1 MAAADFIKKLA
12 PGAQKVYKKYN
23 VLASL
28 VIAQGCLESGF
39 GTSGLSK
46 QANNLFGVKGTY
58 NGKYVLMW
66 TSEQDKK
73 GNVTRIQAK
82 FRKYPSYAESLADL
96 GSLYT
101 RLSRYKAVVGEKDYK
116 KATTAVFKAGY
127 ATDIHY
133 PSKLNSIIEKYNLT
147 KYDGEIVPDVPDV
160 PEEPSEPE
168 TPTKPTYPSKEY
180 DGKDMPLNQHLPSD
194 VDFPQLHVSSKDGK
208 DVIEITGVSVD
219 FTADPTGKKS
229 FSFTLPRTQENATEF
244 ELLVVDNI
252 LYLDEKKYNHQKYY
266 ITNVSLH
273 QENGVLTKT
282 VTAAHIFSVL
292 LINNRIEKTVSK
304 KLSIKE
310 ALDIALKGTDFKYV
324 IHAKDGEI
332 SSAEQENFGE
342 KNSTELMDEII
353 EDYDI
358 ELDVDN
364 YKIHVYKKMGQE
376 IDFVLDSRYN
386 MPGITIT
393 TDSQNCTTRAWGY
406 GAQKETDSVSKSKD
420 DSKTTKDE
428 KEASKDEEKEPEYVF
443 EPVLYIHP
451 DEDKFLIE
459 GKPRWAEPIKDER
472 YKKSSSIISALKKHV
487 NPYPEMTVEVEFQK
501 IYEPK
506 LLEIEQDFW
515 LGDTIHVIADT
526 ADGITFE
533 DDLRVVSIQHNPLN
547 PYSSPTITFANF
559 RKDIQRI
566 TVDQA
571 KQVKNLQRYINDMLK
586 TLR

>member
-1 MAAADFIKKLA
+1 MAAVDFIKKLA
-12 PGAQKVYKKYN
+12 PGAQKVQKKYK

-39 GTSGLSK
+39 GSSDLSK
-46 QANNLFGVKGTY
+46 QAYNLFGVKGTY

-66 TSEQDKK
+66 TKEQDKH
-73 GNVTRIQAK
+73 GNETRVQAR

-101 RLSRYKAVVGEKDYK
+101 RLSRYKDVVGEKDYQ
-116 KATTAVFKAGY
+116 KATAAVAKGGY
-127 ATDIHY
+127 ATDINY
-133 PSKLNSIIEKYNLT
+133 ATKLNSIIFTYKLTQYDNL
-147 KYDGEIVPDVPDV
+147 DDL

-168 TPTKPTYPSKEY
+168 TPTGSEFPSKEY
-180 DGKDMPLNQHLPSD
+180 DGIDMPLNQNLPSD

-229 FSFTLPRTQENATEF
+229 FSFTLPRTQENGAEF
-244 ELLVVDNI
+244 ELLIVDNV

-324 IHAKDGEI
+324 IHAKAGEI
-332 SSAEQENFGE
+332 PSAEQENFGE

-353 EDYDI
+353 EDYGI

-364 YKIHVYKKMGQE
+364 YKIHVYKKMGQV

-406 GAQKETDSVSKSKD
+406 GAQKETDSVSESKGD
-420 DSKTTKDE
+420 GKTTEDG
-428 KEASKDEEKEPEYVF
+428 KEESKEEKEPEYVF

-566 TVDQA
+566 NVDQV
-571 KQVKNLQRYINDMLK
+571 KKMKNLQRYINDMLK

>member
-1 MAAADFIKKLA
+1 MAAVDFIKKLA
-12 PGAQKVYKKYN
+12 PGAQKVQKKYK

-39 GTSGLSK
+39 GASDLSK
-46 QANNLFGVKGTY
+46 QAYNLFGVKGTY

-66 TSEQDKK
+66 TKEQDKH
-73 GNVTRIQAK
+73 GNETRVKAR

-101 RLSRYKAVVGEKDYK
+101 RLSRYKDVVGEKDYQ
-116 KATTAVFKAGY
+116 KATAAVAKGGY
-127 ATDIHY
+127 ATDINY
-133 PSKLNSIIEKYNLT
+133 ATKLNSIIFTYQLTQYDNL
-147 KYDGEIVPDVPDV
+147 DDL

-168 TPTKPTYPSKEY
+168 TPTGPDYPSKEY
-180 DGKDMPLNQHLPSD
+180 DGKDMPLNQNLPSD

-208 DVIEITGVSVD
+208 EVIEITGASVD
-219 FTADPTGKKS
+219 FTVDTTGKKS
-229 FSFTLPRTQENATEF
+229 FTFSLVRTQENAAEF

-273 QENGVLTKT
+273 QENGILTKT
-282 VTAAHIFSVL
+282 VTAAHIFTVL

-324 IHAKDGEI
+324 IHAKDDEI

-358 ELDVDN
+358 KLDVDN

-406 GAQKETDSVSKSKD
+406 GAQKEIDSDS
-420 DSKTTKDE
+420 DSKVDGKTTEDE
-428 KEASKDEEKEPEYVF
+428 KEVRKDEEKEPEYVF

-533 DDLRVVSIQHNPLN
+533 DDLRVVSFQHNPLN

-566 TVDQA
+566 NVDQV
-571 KQVKNLQRYINDMLK
+571 KKMKNLQRYINDMLK

>member
-1 MAAADFIKKLA
+1 MAAVDFIKKLA
-12 PGAQKVYKKYN
+12 PGAQRVQKKYN

-39 GTSGLSK
+39 GASDLSK
-46 QANNLFGVKGTY
+46 QAYNLFGVKGTY

-66 TSEQDKK
+66 TKEQDKH
-73 GNVTRIQAK
+73 GNETRVQAR

-101 RLSRYKAVVGEKDYK
+101 RLSRYKDVVGEKDYQ
-116 KATTAVFKAGY
+116 KATAAVAKGGY
-127 ATDIHY
+127 ATDINY
-133 PSKLNSIIEKYNLT
+133 ATKLNSIIFTYKLTQYDNL
-147 KYDGEIVPDVPDV
+147 DDL

-168 TPTKPTYPSKEY
+168 TPTGPDYPSKEY
-180 DGKDMPLNQHLPSD
+180 DGKDMPLNQNLPSD

-208 DVIEITGVSVD
+208 EVIEITGTSVD
-219 FTADPTGKKS
+219 FTVDTTGKKS
-229 FSFTLPRTQENATEF
+229 FTFSLVRTLENAAEF

-273 QENGVLTKT
+273 QENGMLTKT
-282 VTAAHIFSVL
+282 VTAAHIFTVL
-292 LINNRIEKTVSK
+292 LINNRIENTVSK

-406 GAQKETDSVSKSKD
+406 GAQKEIDSDS
-420 DSKTTKDE
+420 DSKVDGKTTEDE
-428 KEASKDEEKEPEYVF
+428 KEVKKDEEKEPEYVF

-533 DDLRVVSIQHNPLN
+533 DDLRVVSFQHNPLN

-566 TVDQA
+566 NVDQV
-571 KQVKNLQRYINDMLK
+571 KKMKNLQRYINDMLK

>member
-1 MAAADFIKKLA
+1 MAAAEFIKKLA

-39 GTSGLSK
+39 GTSGLSQ
-46 QANNLFGVKGTY
+46 QANNLFGIKGTY

-101 RLSRYKAVVGEKDYK
+101 RLSRYKAVVGETNYK
-116 KATTAVFKAGY
+116 KACQAVKDAGY
-127 ATDIHY
+127 ATDINY
-133 PSKLNSIIEKYNLT
+133 PSKLISIIEKYNLT
-147 KYDGEIVPDVPDV
+147 QYDDQNVPDVPD
-160 PEEPSEPE
+160 EPSEPE
-168 TPTKPTYPSKEY
+168 TPTGSDYPSKEY
-180 DGKDMPLNQHLPSD
+180 DGKDMPLNQNLPSD

-208 DVIEITGVSVD
+208 EVIEITGTSVD
-219 FTADPTGKKS
+219 FTVDTTGKKS
-229 FSFTLPRTQENATEF
+229 FTFSLVRTLENAAEF

-273 QENGVLTKT
+273 QENGMLTKT
-282 VTAAHIFSVL
+282 VTAAHIFTVL

-406 GAQKETDSVSKSKD
+406 GAQKETDSDSESKGD
-420 DSKTTKDE
+420 GKTTEDE
-428 KEASKDEEKEPEYVF
+428 KEVKKDEAKEPEYVF

-533 DDLRVVSIQHNPLN
+533 DDLRVVSFQHNPLN

-566 TVDQA
+566 NVDQV
-571 KQVKNLQRYINDMLK
+571 KKMKNLQRYINDMLK

>member
-1 MAAADFIKKLA
+1 MAAIDFIKKLA
-12 PGAQKVYKKYN
+12 PGAQKVQKKYN

-39 GTSGLSK
+39 GASDLSK
-46 QANNLFGVKGTY
+46 QAYNLFGVKGTY

-66 TSEQDKK
+66 TKEQDKH
-73 GNVTRIQAK
+73 GNESRVQAR

-101 RLSRYKAVVGEKDYK
+101 RLSRYKDVVGEKDYQ
-116 KATTAVFKAGY
+116 KATAAVAKGGY
-127 ATDIHY
+127 ATDINY
-133 PSKLNSIIEKYNLT
+133 ATKLNSIIFTYKLTQFDNL
-147 KYDGEIVPDVPDV
+147 DDL

-168 TPTKPTYPSKEY
+168 TPTGPEYPSKEY
-180 DGKDMPLNQHLPSD
+180 DGVDMPLNQNLPSD

-229 FSFTLPRTQENATEF
+229 FSFTLPRTQENVAEF
-244 ELLVVDNI
+244 ELLIVNNV

-310 ALDIALKGTDFKYV
+310 ALDIALKGTDFQYV

-332 SSAEQENFGE
+332 PSAEQENFGE

-353 EDYDI
+353 EDYGI

-364 YKIHVYKKMGQE
+364 YKIHVYKKMGQV

-406 GAQKETDSVSKSKD
+406 GAQKETDSVSESKGD
-420 DSKTTKDE
+420 GKTKQDE
-428 KEASKDEEKEPEYVF
+428 KDEEKEPEYVF

-472 YKKSSSIISALKKHV
+472 YKKAGSIISALKKHV

-506 LLEIEQDFW
+506 LLGIEQDFW

-566 TVDQA
+566 NVDQV
-571 KQVKNLQRYINDMLK
+571 KKMKNLQRYINDMLK

>member
-39 GTSGLSK
+39 GTSGLSQ
-46 QANNLFGVKGTY
+46 QANNLFGIKGTY

-73 GNVTRIQAK
+73 GNVTRIQAR

-101 RLSRYKAVVGEKDYK
+101 RLSRYKAVVGEKDYQ
-116 KATTAVFKAGY
+116 KATAAVAKGGY
-127 ATDIHY
+127 ATDINY
-133 PSKLNSIIEKYNLT
+133 ATKLNSIIFTYKLT
-147 KYDGEIVPDVPDV
+147 QYDNVDDL

-168 TPTKPTYPSKEY
+168 TPTEPEYPSKEY
-180 DGKDMPLNQHLPSD
+180 DGKDMPLNQNLPSD

-219 FTADPTGKKS
+219 FTADPTGKKT
-229 FSFTLPRTQENATEF
+229 FSFTLPRTQENAAEF

-273 QENGVLTKT
+273 QENGMLTKT

-364 YKIHVYKKMGQE
+364 YKIHVYKKMGQK

-406 GAQKETDSVSKSKD
+406 GAQKETEAVSESKGD
-420 DSKTTKDE
+420 GKTTEDG
-428 KEASKDEEKEPEYVF
+428 KEESKEEKEPEYVF

-566 TVDQA
+566 NVDQV
-571 KQVKNLQRYINDMLK
+571 KKMKNLQRYINDMLK

>member
-39 GTSGLSK
+39 GASDLSK
-46 QANNLFGVKGTY
+46 QAYNLFGVKGTY
-58 NGKYVLMW
+58 KGKYVLMW
-66 TSEQDKK
+66 TKEQDKH
-73 GNVTRIQAK
+73 GNETRVQAP
-82 FRKYPSYAESLADL
+82 FRKYPSFAESLEDL

-101 RLSRYKAVVGEKDYK
+101 RLSRYKAVVGEKDYQ
-116 KATTAVFKAGY
+116 KATAAVAKGGY
-127 ATDIHY
+127 ATDINY
-133 PSKLNSIIEKYNLT
+133 ATKLNSIIFTYKLTQYDNL
-147 KYDGEIVPDVPDV
+147 DDL

-168 TPTKPTYPSKEY
+168 TPTGPEYPSKEY
-180 DGKDMPLNQHLPSD
+180 DGIDMPLNQNLPSD

-229 FSFTLPRTQENATEF
+229 FSFTLPRTKENVAEF
-244 ELLVVDNI
+244 ELLAVDNI

-273 QENGVLTKT
+273 QENGMLTKT

-324 IHAKDGEI
+324 IHAKEGEI
-332 SSAEQENFGE
+332 ASAEQENFGE

-406 GAQKETDSVSKSKD
+406 GAQKEIDSASESKD
-420 DSKTTKDE
+420 DGTTTGDGE
-428 KEASKDEEKEPEYVF
+428 KETEYVF

-566 TVDQA
+566 NVDQV
-571 KQVKNLQRYINDMLK
+571 KKMKNLQRYINDMLK

>member
-1 MAAADFIKKLA
+1 MAAVDFIKKLA
-12 PGAQKVYKKYN
+12 PGAQKVQKKYK

-39 GTSGLSK
+39 GSSDLSK
-46 QANNLFGVKGTY
+46 QAYNLFGVKGTY

-66 TSEQDKK
+66 TKEQDKH
-73 GNVTRIQAK
+73 GNETRVQAR

-101 RLSRYKAVVGEKDYK
+101 RLSHYKDVVGEKDYQ
-116 KATTAVFKAGY
+116 KATAAVAKGGY
-127 ATDIHY
+127 ATDINY
-133 PSKLNSIIEKYNLT
+133 ATKLNSIIFTYKLTQYDNL
-147 KYDGEIVPDVPDV
+147 DDL

-168 TPTKPTYPSKEY
+168 TPTGSEFPSKEY
-180 DGKDMPLNQHLPSD
+180 DGIDMPLNQNLPSD

-229 FSFTLPRTQENATEF
+229 FSFTLPRTQENGAEF
-244 ELLVVDNI
+244 ELLIVDNV

-324 IHAKDGEI
+324 IHAKAGEI
-332 SSAEQENFGE
+332 PSAEQENFGE

-353 EDYDI
+353 EDYGI

-364 YKIHVYKKMGQE
+364 YKIHVYKKMGQV

-406 GAQKETDSVSKSKD
+406 GAQKETDSVSESKGD
-420 DSKTTKDE
+420 GKTTEDG
-428 KEASKDEEKEPEYVF
+428 KEESKEEKEPEYVF

-566 TVDQA
+566 NVDQV
-571 KQVKNLQRYINDMLK
+571 KKMKNLQRYINDMLK

>member
-1 MAAADFIKKLA
+1 MAAVDFIKKLA
-12 PGAQKVYKKYN
+12 PGAQKVQKKYK

-39 GTSGLSK
+39 GASDLSK
-46 QANNLFGVKGTY
+46 QAYNLFGVKGTY

-66 TSEQDKK
+66 TKEQDKH
-73 GNVTRIQAK
+73 GNETRVKAR

-101 RLSRYKAVVGEKDYK
+101 RLSRYKDVVGEKDYQ
-116 KATTAVFKAGY
+116 KATAAVAKGGY
-127 ATDIHY
+127 ATDINY
-133 PSKLNSIIEKYNLT
+133 ATKLNSIIFTYKLTQYDNL
-147 KYDGEIVPDVPDV
+147 DDL

-168 TPTKPTYPSKEY
+168 TPTGPDYPSKEY
-180 DGKDMPLNQHLPSD
+180 DGKDMPLNQNLPSD

-208 DVIEITGVSVD
+208 EVIEITGASVD
-219 FTADPTGKKS
+219 FTVDTTGKKS
-229 FSFTLPRTQENATEF
+229 FTFSLVRTQENAAEF

-273 QENGVLTKT
+273 QENGMLTKT
-282 VTAAHIFSVL
+282 VTAAHIFTVL
-292 LINNRIEKTVSK
+292 LINNRIENTVSK

-420 DSKTTKDE
+420 DSKTTEDE
-428 KEASKDEEKEPEYVF
+428 KEVRKDEEKEPEYVF

-566 TVDQA
+566 NVDQV
-571 KQVKNLQRYINDMLK
+571 KKMKNLQRYINDMLK

>member
-1 MAAADFIKKLA
+1 MAAVDFIKKLA
-12 PGAQKVYKKYN
+12 PGAQKVQKKYN

-39 GTSGLSK
+39 GASDLSK
-46 QANNLFGVKGTY
+46 QAYNLFGVKGTY

-66 TSEQDKK
+66 TKEQDKH
-73 GNVTRIQAK
+73 GNESRVQAR

-101 RLSRYKAVVGEKDYK
+101 RLSRYKDVVGEKDYQ
-116 KATTAVFKAGY
+116 KATAAVAKGGY
-127 ATDIHY
+127 ATDINY
-133 PSKLNSIIEKYNLT
+133 ATKLNSIIFTYKLTQYDNL
-147 KYDGEIVPDVPDV
+147 DDL

-168 TPTKPTYPSKEY
+168 TPTGPEYPSKEY
-180 DGKDMPLNQHLPSD
+180 DGIDMPLNQHLPSD

-229 FSFTLPRTQENATEF
+229 FSFTLSRTQENATEF
-244 ELLVVDNI
+244 EQLVVDNI

-273 QENGVLTKT
+273 QENGMLTKT

-304 KLSIKE
+304 KLGIKE

-324 IHAKDGEI
+324 IHAKAGEI
-332 SSAEQENFGE
+332 PSAEQENFGE
-342 KNSTELMDEII
+342 KNSIELMDEII
-353 EDYDI
+353 EDYGI

-364 YKIHVYKKMGQE
+364 YKIHVYKKMGQV

-406 GAQKETDSVSKSKD
+406 GAQKETDSVSESKGD
-420 DSKTTKDE
+420 GKTTQDE
-428 KEASKDEEKEPEYVF
+428 KDEEKEPEYVF

-472 YKKSSSIISALKKHV
+472 YKKAGSIISALKKHV

-566 TVDQA
+566 NVDQV
-571 KQVKNLQRYINDMLK
+571 KKMKNLQRYINDMLK

>member
-1 MAAADFIKKLA
+1 
-12 PGAQKVYKKYN
+12 
-23 VLASL
+23 
-28 VIAQGCLESGF
+28 
-39 GTSGLSK
+39 
-46 QANNLFGVKGTY
+46 
-58 NGKYVLMW
+58 
-66 TSEQDKK
+66 
-73 GNVTRIQAK
+73 
-82 FRKYPSYAESLADL
+82 
-96 GSLYT
+96 
-101 RLSRYKAVVGEKDYK
+101 
-116 KATTAVFKAGY
+116 FKAGY

-147 KYDGEIVPDVPDV
+147 KYDDQAVPDIPD
-160 PEEPSEPE
+160 EPSEPE
-168 TPTKPTYPSKEY
+168 TPTGPDYPSKEY
-180 DGKDMPLNQHLPSD
+180 DGKDMLLNQHLPSD

-292 LINNRIEKTVSK
+292 LINNRIEKTISK
-304 KLSIKE
+304 KLGIKE

-332 SSAEQENFGE
+332 PSAEQENFGE

-353 EDYDI
+353 EDYGV

-406 GAQKETDSVSKSKD
+406 GAQKETDSASESKD
-420 DSKTTKDE
+420 GKTTEDE
-428 KEASKDEEKEPEYVF
+428 KEVKKDEEKEPEYVF

-472 YKKSSSIISALKKHV
+472 YKKAGSIISALKKHV

>member
-39 GTSGLSK
+39 GSSDLSK
-46 QANNLFGVKGTY
+46 QAYNLFGVKGTY

-66 TSEQDKK
+66 TKEQDKH
-73 GNVTRIQAK
+73 GNETRVQAR

-101 RLSRYKAVVGEKDYK
+101 RLSRYKDVVGEKDYQ
-116 KATTAVFKAGY
+116 KATAAVAKGGY
-127 ATDIHY
+127 ATDINY
-133 PSKLNSIIEKYNLT
+133 ATKLNSIIFTYKLTQYDNL
-147 KYDGEIVPDVPDV
+147 DDL

-168 TPTKPTYPSKEY
+168 TPTGSEFPSKEY
-180 DGKDMPLNQHLPSD
+180 DGIDMPLNQNLPSD

-229 FSFTLPRTQENATEF
+229 FSFTLPRTQENGAEF
-244 ELLVVDNI
+244 ELLIVDNV

-324 IHAKDGEI
+324 IHAKAGEI
-332 SSAEQENFGE
+332 PSAEQENFGE

-353 EDYDI
+353 EDYGI

-364 YKIHVYKKMGQE
+364 YKIHVYKKMGQV

-406 GAQKETDSVSKSKD
+406 GAQKETDSVSESKGD
-420 DSKTTKDE
+420 GKTTEDG
-428 KEASKDEEKEPEYVF
+428 KEESKEEKEPEYVF

-566 TVDQA
+566 NVDQV
-571 KQVKNLQRYINDMLK
+571 KKMKNLQRYINDMLK

>member
-39 GTSGLSK
+39 GSSGLSQ
-46 QANNLFGVKGTY
+46 QANNLFGIKGTY

-101 RLSRYKAVVGEKDYK
+101 RLSRYKDVVGEKDYK
-116 KATTAVFKAGY
+116 KATAAVSKAGY
-127 ATDIHY
+127 ATDINY
-133 PSKLNSIIEKYNLT
+133 ATKLNSIIFTYKLT
-147 KYDGEIVPDVPDV
+147 QYDTFDDVPD
-160 PEEPSEPE
+160 EPSEPPE
-168 TPTKPTYPSKEY
+168 TPTGPDYPSKEY
-180 DGKDMPLNQHLPSD
+180 DGKDMPLNQNLPSD

-208 DVIEITGVSVD
+208 EVIEITGASVD
-219 FTADPTGKKS
+219 FTVDATGKKTFT
-229 FSFTLPRTQENATEF
+229 FSLVRTQENAAEF

-273 QENGVLTKT
+273 QENGMLTKT
-282 VTAAHIFSVL
+282 VTAAHIFTVL

-324 IHAKDGEI
+324 IHAKDDEI

-406 GAQKETDSVSKSKD
+406 GAQKETNSVSESKGD
-420 DSKTTKDE
+420 GKTTENE

-533 DDLRVVSIQHNPLN
+533 DDLRVVSIQHNPLD

-559 RKDIQRI
+559 RKNIQRI